1 MDVWRKGAERYW
13 EGMPGAVGAALHR
26 SEDGMRRNG
35 RVVRPG
41 SKREGTLAITGLE
54 RMGSVRRIR
63 ACTNSTR
70 LSVSQLDFE

>member
-1 MDVWRKGAERYW
+1 MAWLCLVFDNRQDQLMDVW
-13 EGMPGAVGAALHR
+13 
-26 SEDGMRRNG
+26 
-35 RVVRPG
+35 RPG
-41 SKREGTLAITGLE
+41 SKREGTLSITGLE